1 MLRLIRFELDKMLK
15 NKFFL
20 GIVISSLLVMAGM
33 FFLSFRLDAQSD
45 SRFSAPTYKRYEGDL
60 TDDKVKEIV
69 AGYIDDEEKRV
80 ESHSFLVN
88 PFYYPI
94 VDNFVNTAEFYQQ
107 QSDSIEQKKKLPID
121 QVKLRTLKDVGF
133 AEFERPLKIGNYVN
147 WTYFMELLGLFSIL
161 GCIVV
166 ILVVSTVFVGDRAK
180 NIDSL
185 LLTTKFGRTK
195 LIHSKIAA
203 SLIFGLGTF
212 LSLQAVAWLGF
223 LIFNKGF
230 SGWDTSIQTNF
241 NLGLFSFSH
250 ELNQL
255 QAVLLN
261 LLFELCCLLVVVGV
275 TLLISSV
282 MKTPIIALSASLG
295 LLVLPLGL
303 IKIFKTGFLYK
314 LLALFPI
321 NTSNTGTMLNV
332 FGSKQLS
339 LFGSFYQNLFIVTPL
354 LILISVAIFVLIYQK
369 MKHVRF
375 A

>member
-1 MLRLIRFELDKMLK
+1 MLK
-15 NKFFL
+15 NKFFI

-33 FFLSFRLDAQSD
+33 FFLSFHLDAQSD
-45 SRFSAPTYKRYEGDL
+45 SRFSAPTYKQYEGDL
-60 TDDKVKEIV
+60 TDAKVKEIV

-94 VDNFVNTAEFYQQ
+94 VDNFVNTTEFYQQ
-107 QSDSIEQKKKLPID
+107 MSDSYEQKKKLPID
-121 QVKLRTLKDVGF
+121 QVKLRTLKEVGF

-147 WTYFMELLGLFSIL
+147 WTYFMELLGMFSIL
-161 GCIVV
+161 GCIIV
-166 ILVVSTVFVGDRAK
+166 ILVVSTVFASDRAK

-185 LLTTKFGRTK
+185 LLTTKLGRNK
-195 LIHSKIAA
+195 LTFSKISA

-212 LSLQAVAWLGF
+212 LALQVVAWLAF
-223 LIFNKGF
+223 FIFNRGF
-230 SGWDTSIQTNF
+230 SGWDTNIQTNF
-241 NLGLFSFSH
+241 NLGLFSFPF
-250 ELNQL
+250 ELNQF

-261 LLFELCCLLVVVGV
+261 LLFELCCLFVVIAV

-295 LLVLPLGL
+295 LFVLPLGL
-303 IKIFKTGFLYK
+303 IKIFKTGFLHK

-321 NTSNTGTMLNV
+321 NTSNTGTMLKV

-339 LFGSFYQNLFIVTPL
+339 LFGSFYQNLFSVTPL

-369 MKHVRF
+369 MKRVSF
-375 A
+375 S